1 MKEQSKTCNIR
12 EEWECSIT
20 TKLKINIRQ
29 KNNSNTKKTN
39 KEKLERTN
47 KAEFLHVDS
56 ASSVIY
62 HIPLF
67 TLISRQNMM
76 EIYLKERFEELMEAE
91 LKKEED
97 QKM

>member
-1 MKEQSKTCNIR
+1 
-12 EEWECSIT
+12 
-20 TKLKINIRQ
+20 
-29 KNNSNTKKTN
+29 
-39 KEKLERTN
+39 
-47 KAEFLHVDS
+47 VDS